1 LSLIVGTQAVAALRT
16 GHKTTGTKSTPAADD
31 AILDWTSTKGSGK
44 KAATSD
50 GPEPISTPAT
60 SLKTSAPVKKAE
72 KTAKMDESDL
82 NDLEAAVKQ
91 IRAESVT
98 VDLKSVGDFIITL
111 RKQVTDHSDD
121 PSLRLKLGTYLYIAG
136 DYEGAASEFRHVNRL
151 KQESV
156 AGHALLARVLGEAG
170 EPEASS
176 LEFKRALSIA
186 PGAEVVHYLFANSLA
201 ARGDM
206 SEAIN
211 EYRRSVGIKPT
222 AVALTGLSEALIT
235 MQDVDGA
242 VKAARQA
249 VSLEPNSSEAHVALT
264 KALIQAGDIQPAI
277 RTAREALLLNPN
289 SSESHIAMART
300 LYATQK
306 VDAAIEELKQAV
318 SLDPLNYEARNDLGY
333 ALYNRGE
340 VQNAVNEFR
349 LSLRL
354 NPRFAE
360 ARNNLE
366 IAIFGLSG
374 RKPRQGH

>member
-1 LSLIVGTQAVAALRT
+1 MAALRT
-16 GHKTTGTKSTPAADD
+16 GHKSTSTNTASGQDD
-31 AILDWTSTKGSGK
+31 AILDWTSKGGSKKSGPANK
-44 KAATSD
+44 D
-50 GPEPISTPAT
+50 LGPAPINSPPET
-60 SLKTSAPVKKAE
+60 SLKTTTPAKKTE
-72 KTAKMDESDL
+72 SLGKMDESDL

-91 IRAESVT
+91 VRAESAT

-121 PSLRLKLGTYLYIAG
+121 ASLRLKLGTYLYLAG

-151 KQESV
+151 KAQSV

-170 EPEASS
+170 EPEAST

-186 PGAEVVHYLFANSLA
+186 PGAEVVHYLFAHSLA
-201 ARGDM
+201 ARGEM

-211 EYRRSVGIKPT
+211 EYRRAIGIKPT
-222 AVALTGLSEALIT
+222 AAALTGLSESLII

-249 VSLEPNSSEAHVALT
+249 VSQEPNSSEAHVALT

-318 SLDPLNYEARNDLGY
+318 SLDPLNAEARNDLGY

-354 NPRFAE
+354 NPRFTE